1 MADSEENQ
9 ENDIDTPADLIERWG
24 GSPAAFAEGFVGAPT
39 ILLTHMTAIG
49 DGNDGI
55 STTEI
60 IFIMQVMSFKW
71 GEEPPF
77 PSYRRIARRMGIS
90 ERYSRRVARN
100 LEEKGLLRREQR
112 NDKTN
117 KFHLDP
123 LFKEISRIGLN
134 IESENPLLDNKK
146 DE

>member
-1 MADSEENQ
+1 MADSEENHGKV
-9 ENDIDTPADLIERWG
+9 EAPAGLIERWG
-24 GSPAAFAEGFVGAPT
+24 GSPSAFASGFVGVPT

-55 STTEI
+55 STTET
-60 IFIMQVMSFKW
+60 IFIMQIMSFKW
-71 GEEPPF
+71 GEESPY
-77 PSYRRIARRMGIS
+77 PSYKRVARRMGIS
-90 ERYSRRVARN
+90 ERYSRRVARS

-112 NDKTN
+112 SDKTN

-134 IESENPLLDNKK
+134 IESENPLLDEK